1 MTKNILL
8 TGANGFVGSFFLKNA
23 IKTDYNFIILVREN
37 SNLYRIEDLIKK
49 NNQIVKLY
57 KSDTKNLP
65 EIFERNKIDSIVHLA
80 TNYIKED
87 NYSDIQALI
96 DSNITFPSHLLELS
110 KIYNIKGFINT
121 GTFFEYDQQQTH
133 FNERTKIQPYNFYAK
148 TKLMFQDA
156 LEAYSKDFNST
167 TLKLFSPYGPMD
179 NNKVIPYIISSIIKD
194 KEIILSNPNE
204 SCDFTFVED
213 ITSAFIKTLDKLNSG
228 KLPKNINICSGVY
241 TTISELVATIESLM
255 QKKANISYKCNNSIP
270 IKSSCIRVAK
280 KEINW
285 EPKNGL
291 RDGLKNTIK
300 YYEGL
305 YEI

>member
-255 QKKANISYKCNNSIP
+255 QKKANISYKCNNSIS
-270 IKSSCIRVAK
+270 IKSSSIRVAK
-280 KEINW
+280 NEINW
-285 EPKNGL
+285 EPKNSL